1 MEKKTLELDVKTKK
15 AESSIGSVV
24 EAIEKLTEKLTESK
38 GEAEGVGNALDKPA
52 KKGIFKRLGG
62 GIKGI
67 AKGFGGLTKAAGI
80 FGLITLA
87 VGKLVD
93 LLKGSQVVV
102 DAFAVGFEFIEQIF
116 SALSKALTSVYESV
130 SQNTENFDAL
140 GKVLNGILTITLTP
154 MKLAWEAIQA
164 GIVGAQLA
172 WEKSYFGD
180 GDPQRIA
187 ELEAEL
193 DQIGQN
199 FIDIGK
205 DVVQAGAD
213 IVNNFTEAVTE
224 TVQIGSQ
231 VIDEVSKI
239 NVKAIFD
246 QSKANVEFEKQ
257 AKISA
262 ARNAGIVAEYERQA
276 EVQRQVRDNTELDL
290 KTRAEANDKIKGI
303 YAEQKRL
310 LLENAQIQI
319 DLAQGEVD
327 KAEDNVEAQVALIQA
342 QNEYKAV
349 LEQVNSKMSEF
360 KTNETTL
367 RRENLDLINSETE
380 AENQRTIANG
390 RAEADMVDNAMGR
403 LLAHQAIDAQ
413 EAEMERTRLEEKVS
427 MFKVG
432 TQARQDAEN
441 ELQTHLSETEIQAES
456 RRKEINDQRIADE
469 QAVQDAK
476 FALAS
481 SALGSLQGLTD
492 LYAKKGEKQ
501 AKKAFAVN
509 KALSMVQVGLNTAQA
524 IMKVAAE
531 TTDVTPVQAFRTA
544 NMIAMG
550 VAGAVQIATIAATKY
565 KSSAPTKAPTGN
577 MGGGGGAQASAT
589 PNFNVVGQSGTNQI
603 AEAIGQQP
611 PIQTYVVAGDVTT
624 AQQLENNT
632 IQQAT
637 F

>member
-15 AESSIGSVV
+15 AEANLGSVV

-38 GEAEGVGNALDKPA
+38 GEAEGLGNTLDKPA
-52 KKGIFKRLGG
+52 KKGVFKRLGG
-62 GIKGI
+62 GIRGVSKGL
-67 AKGFGGLTKAAGI
+67 GGMAKAAGI

-93 LLKGSQVVV
+93 LLKTSQVVV
-102 DAFAVGFEFIEQIF
+102 DAFAVGFEAIELVF
-116 SALSKALTSVYESV
+116 SALSKALTSVYENV
-130 SQNTENFDAL
+130 SKNTENFDAL

-154 MKLAWEAIQA
+154 MKVAWQAIQA

-180 GDPQRIA
+180 KDPKKIK

-193 DQIGQN
+193 EQIGQN
-199 FIDIGK
+199 FVEIGK

-213 IVNNFTEAVTE
+213 IVNNFSEAVTE

-231 VIDEVSKI
+231 VIEEVSKI
-239 NVKAIFD
+239 NVKSILD
-246 QSKANVEFEKQ
+246 QAKANVEFEKQ

-262 ARNAGIVAEYERQA
+262 AKNAGIVAEYERQA
-276 EVQRQVRDNTELDL
+276 EIQRQIRDNTELDL

-303 YAEQKRL
+303 YAEQKKL

-319 DLAQGEVD
+319 DLAQGAVD

-349 LEQVNSKMSEF
+349 LESVNSKMSEF

-380 AENQRTIANG
+380 AENQRTIANS
-390 RAEADMVDNAMGR
+390 RANADMVDSAMGR

-413 EAEMERTRLEEKVS
+413 EAEMERTRLEEKVA
-427 MFKVG
+427 MFKAG

-441 ELQTHLSETEIQAES
+441 ELQTHLSETENQAQARS
-456 RRKEINDQRIADE
+456 KEINAQRIADE

-492 LYAKKGEKQ
+492 LYAKKGEEQ
-501 AKKAFAVN
+501 AKKAFAIN

-565 KSSAPTKAPTGN
+565 KSSAPTKAPTGS
-577 MGGGGGAQASAT
+577 MQGGGQASTTA
-589 PNFNVVGQSGTNQI
+589 NFNVVGQSNANQV
-603 AEAIGQQP
+603 ATALANQP
-611 PIQTYVVAGDVTT
+611 PTQAYVVSGDVTT

-632 IQQAT
+632 ITQAT
-637 F
+637 FP